1 MAVDSRD
8 KRFSLL
14 GFGQAHGWPVVFF
27 NPNGTDANS
36 DGERAQYIYL
46 YQGISIV
53 TGQPTMRRWGGV
65 PYVQPGQSHRFGRS
79 W

>member
-1 MAVDSRD
+1 MAVDSRN

-14 GFGQAHGWPVVFF
+14 GFGQAHGFPIVFF
-27 NPNGTDANS
+27 NPDGTNAAS
-36 DGERAQYIYL
+36 DGERSQYLYL

-53 TGQPTMRRWGGV
+53 TGQPTPTRWGGI
-65 PYVQPGQSHRFGRS
+65 PYVRVGRNPFGRS